1 MKKMISTCFIYF
13 LFVAAALAQLQ
24 KPAQGTLKKQDSAKV
39 TLRPQPIAGI
49 KKTIPPAPVSIYTL
63 TAAKISIKTSTD
75 NKEYPSTA
83 LLYIMENNTIFGKG
97 KNLFGN
103 TIKNHELGVNT
114 ETEFSLLKFNNI
126 AEDVFSLTNLQN
138 KGLSFVIYYLPGFS
152 LDAWKIESVT
162 LTLEFKDQYG
172 NLHPHFGNRKVI
184 YHISNGTLTM
194 DNFNMTGST
203 DGFFTPLPV
212 TITNGY
218 Y

>member
-1 MKKMISTCFIYF
+1 MKKMISSCFIYF
-13 LFVAAALAQLQ
+13 LFVTAALAQLQ
-24 KPAQGTLKKQDSAKV
+24 KPVQGTLKKQDSVKV

-49 KKTIPPAPVSIYTL
+49 KKTIPPAPASIYTL

-75 NKEYPSTA
+75 NKEYPSTV

-97 KNLFGN
+97 KNLYGN
-103 TIKNHELGVNT
+103 TIKDQELGINT
-114 ETEFSLLKFNNI
+114 ETESSLLKFNNI

-184 YHISNGTLTM
+184 YYISNGTLTQ

>member
-1 MKKMISTCFIYF
+1 MKKMISTCFIYC
-13 LFVAAALAQLQ
+13 LLVGAVAAQPQ
-24 KPAQGTLKKQDSAKV
+24 KTAPAILKKQDSLKAIPRIQ
-39 TLRPQPIAGI
+39 TAGI
-49 KKTIPPAPVSIYTL
+49 RKTVPPAPASIYTL

-75 NKEYPSTA
+75 NKEYPSIA
-83 LLYIMENNTIFGKG
+83 FLYIMENNTVWGKG

-103 TIKNHELGVNT
+103 TIKDQELGVNT
-114 ETEFSLLKFNNI
+114 ETEFPLIKFNEVT
-126 AEDVFSLTNLQN
+126 ADAFTLANLQN
-138 KGLSFVIYYLPGFS
+138 KGLSFLIYYSPNFS

-172 NLHPHFGNRKVI
+172 NLHPHFGSRKVI
-184 YHISNGTLTM
+184 YHISNGLLTK